1 MISYDYSKGG
11 KCMPTLRELRE
22 SRKMSREELAAKTHV
37 SVFTISRL
45 EIGRNIPR
53 HNTLEAIAK
62 VLNVKPSE
70 IQFPEVRP
78 DTKLLPKGKS

>member
-1 MISYDYSKGG
+1 
-11 KCMPTLRELRE
+11 MPTIRELRE
-22 SRKMSREELAAKTHV
+22 SRKMTREQLAVKAHV

-45 EIGRNIPR
+45 ETGRNIPR
-53 HNTLEAIAK
+53 YNSLEAIAK
-62 VLNVKPSE
+62 ILRAKSCE